1 MLFRPCID
9 LHNGKVKQIV
19 GSTLET
25 DSLKENFVAQAPPS
39 RYAELFKSLGLRGGH
54 VIMLGKGN
62 EEAALEALR
71 AYPGGMSV
79 GGGINE
85 ENADLF
91 LKNGASQV
99 IVTSALFENDRFS
112 FSRAR
117 ALSEAI
123 GRDRLIFDLSCVS
136 SEKGC
141 LIACNRWRTVTD
153 TEVTPGLLK
162 SLEPYCCEFLVH
174 AVSSE
179 GKKAGPDVSVVSVL
193 AEYASDDSALPVTY
207 AGGLGTKEDIDEFL
221 LITKNKVY
229 FTIGSALDIY
239 GGNLPLNDLASI

>member
-9 LHNGKVKQIV
+9 LHSGKVKQIV

-25 DSLKENFVAQAPPS
+25 GDLKENFVADKSPAW
-39 RYAELFKSLGLRGGH
+39 YAELFSSLELKGGH

-79 GGGINE
+79 GGGIDE
-85 ENADLF
+85 TNAGIYLE
-91 LKNGASQV
+91 NGASQV
-99 IVTSALFENDRFS
+99 IVTSALFKDGSFS
-112 FSRAR
+112 FDRAR
-117 ALSEAI
+117 SLARQI
-123 GRDRLIFDLSCVS
+123 GKDRLIFDLSCVS

-141 LIACNRWRTVTD
+141 MIACNRWRTVTD
-153 TEVTPGLLK
+153 TEVTPEFLK
-162 SLEPYCCEFLVH
+162 TLEPYCSEYLIH

-179 GKKAGPDVSVVSVL
+179 GKKAGADGAVVSVL
-193 AEYASDDSALPVTY
+193 TEYAAAPSSLPATY
-207 AGGLGTKEDIDEFL
+207 AGGLGSYEDIDNFL
-221 LITKNKVY
+221 SLTKNKVY

-239 GGNLPLNDLASI
+239 GGNLSIKKLAAL

>member
-9 LHNGKVKQIV
+9 LHSGKVKQIV

-25 DSLKENFVAQAPPS
+25 DSLKENFVADAPPAW
-39 RYAELFKSLGLRGGH
+39 YAELFKNLGLKGGH

-71 AYPGGMSV
+71 VYPGGMSV

-85 ENADLF
+85 SNAGLF
-91 LKNGASQV
+91 LENGASQV
-99 IVTSALFENDRFS
+99 IVTSALFENDSFS
-112 FSRAR
+112 FERAKEL
-117 ALSEAI
+117 ADSV
-123 GRDRLIFDLSCVS
+123 GRENLIFDLSCVS

-141 LIACNRWRTVTD
+141 FIACNRWRTVTD
-153 TEVTPGLLK
+153 TEVTPELLK
-162 SLEPYCCEFLVH
+162 KLEPYCSEYLVH

-179 GKKAGPDVSVVSVL
+179 GKRAGADVAVVSVL
-193 AEYASDDSALPVTY
+193 ASYAAEEGALPVTY
-207 AGGLGTKEDIDEFL
+207 AGGLGTKEDVDEFL
-221 LITKNKVY
+221 LLTKNKVY

-239 GGNLPLNDLASI
+239 GGNLPLNDLASL